1 MGKQQNARDTRKN
14 ARYWDPY
21 FKKSNVKKLKNLLND
36 ALNKELKQVT
46 IKNEKSGEEKTITL
60 FELEQLIHS
69 KEQDTF
75 LKHYLSSTKPEDIVP
90 WYKDGVELSLMYRDK
105 DNNRYVDAAYA
116 NLSENQT
123 EYIFNSNPSLEKYC
137 TVSYTHNIFGADKK
151 IHELDYQINIQK
163 YPSNKVFV
171 NKSGAI
177 DLFSYNISY
186 LYVGERLHNAQSNNS
201 LNDIVPFVTN
211 YKVNGKKASY
221 YTTSEVYKNSFKSTI
236 DDLNNKTGLI
246 ITNSAT
252 YLSYVKSVNNGDI
265 KYLTLSSTVKTADNG
280 EMWGFEGSQVYIV
293 PQYSANF
300 NSQRNNSEIITA
312 YSQLGL
318 MFSGNKCKTTHI
330 EIDPYISGNGWYVI
344 NDSTKKNND
353 YVKVAKQ
360 YQKILKTKIDDEG
373 HLSGDKLKG
382 NVYVYTH
389 PIACTLST
397 TNNDNVEIEYT
408 YLANKIVL
416 DVASNK
422 NSRYLLYSYVVDL
435 SENQEYDFS
444 RSDYTYTYNGVKV
457 NLCKY
462 IISYSYSKAVE
473 TDDPENPIVTLLG
486 SNTTYS
492 NIVGLLEPTLFTDP
506 IILKT
511 KSSLI
516 NPITNSK
523 IVLEKNDGTDIKDIN
538 LNFTFEPRSNPHLNV
553 KNLKMTTKSVVDSTD
568 STQGTIEFNFKF
580 DYNNSIISN
589 SYSFEHDEDGIVY
602 MFNHDE
608 NGWTYNKSIEITSC
622 LFVYSY
628 LFENGGIIENFN
640 EDYSTFN
647 STFTYDTKLDNDLY
661 VEYSYNISNDN
672 TKLTKPKVNIT
683 STPNYHVSY
692 IGDKAIVYIK
702 SDDFNIWGD
711 NIKPFNTLDD
721 SLYLVKNSYI
731 LCDSTVNEP
740 LHLTYQ
746 HKSESNK
753 EPEPF
758 DIVTYNDGITTE
770 TAMHTGI
777 TFSDSATGISTHWLY
792 EYDYVSE
799 TKNNTTTYN
808 YTYIGLINEGTHTVE
823 LQCDTVSELIYK
835 AIPNVILEALY
846 NKFNVNTNINDGFYQ
861 FTDTLPYPYTDASE
875 KIKSKYLLKPVFGI
889 SEPNNIKLNTINDL
903 IYVDGNPYP
912 LQSEY
917 YVVKLDN
924 EYYLYCIFGDPT
936 NSPSEDM
943 KQILPPLMY
952 HINMFTEDTGLNNL
966 DYEYYT
972 TDKDA
977 TKVNLIRPI
986 NEKNTYMLYGFDK
999 EFVNNIETVDGY
1011 CKSYYENRGI
1021 SEDFKLAYE
1030 GITYCI
1036 FTCNYDLDVNK
1047 KLKEFRTEIS
1057 NENYTYINKYIG
1069 FITNATPWD
1078 NDTKKMQYSST
1089 ITTAQR
1095 NKKPE
1100 FVAYVTTQ
1108 FTNSDDQTVAPL
1120 FRFNMT
1126 DTNVIVEDSSIK
1138 VVPEIKTNYP
1148 KYVVPT
1154 SYNPI
1159 LVPFTPSY
1167 D

>member
-36 ALNKELKQVT
+36 ALNKGLKQVT

-75 LKHYLSSTKPEDIVP
+75 LKHYLSSTNPEDIVP
-90 WYKDGVELSLMYRDK
+90 WYQDGVELSLMYRDK

-116 NLSENQT
+116 DLSETQT
-123 EYIFNSNPSLEKYC
+123 EYMFNSNPSLEKYC
-137 TVSYTHNIFGADKK
+137 TVSYTHSIFGADKK
-151 IHELDYQINIQK
+151 IYDLDYQINVQK

-177 DLFSYNISY
+177 DVFSYNISY

-211 YKVNGKKASY
+211 YKVNSKKASY
-221 YTTSEVYKNSFKSTI
+221 YTTSEVFKNSFKSTI

-246 ITNSAT
+246 ITDSIT
-252 YLSYVKSVNNGDI
+252 YLSYVKSIVNSNT

-300 NSQRNNSEIITA
+300 NAQRNNSEIITA

-318 MFSGNKCKTTHI
+318 MFSGDKCKTTHI

-344 NDSTKKNND
+344 NGSTKKQND

-389 PIACTLST
+389 PIACTLSIV
-397 TNNDNVEIEYT
+397 NGSDVEIEYT
-408 YLANKIVL
+408 YLTNKIVL

-422 NSRYLLYSYVVDL
+422 NSNYLLYSYAVNL
-435 SENQEYDFS
+435 SGNQEYDFS
-444 RSDYTYTYNGVKV
+444 QSDYAYTYNGTKV

-462 IISYSYSKAVE
+462 TISYSYSK
-473 TDDPENPIVTLLG
+473 TDDPENPTLLG

-492 NIVGLLEPTLFTDP
+492 NIIGLLEPTLFTDP
-506 IILKT
+506 ITLKT
-511 KSSLI
+511 KSSLL
-516 NPITNSK
+516 NPITNNK
-523 IVLEKNDGTDIKDIN
+523 IVLEKNEGTDIKDIN
-538 LNFTFEPRSNPHLNV
+538 LNFTLTPCSNPHLNV
-553 KNLKMTTKSVVDSTD
+553 KNLKMTTKSEVDSTD
-568 STQGTIEFNFKF
+568 STQGKINFNFNF

-589 SYSFEHDEDGIVY
+589 SYSFGHGEDVIVY
-602 MFNHDE
+602 MFKHDVNVEE
-608 NGWTYNKSIEITSC
+608 NIDRWTYNESIKITSC

-628 LFENGGIIENFN
+628 LFENGGIIENLS
-640 EDYSTFN
+640 EDYSTFA
-647 STFTYDTKLDNDLY
+647 YDTKLDNNLC
-661 VEYSYNISNDN
+661 VEYTYNISNDN

-721 SLYLVKNSYI
+721 SLYLVKNTYI

-740 LHLTYQ
+740 LHLIYQ

-753 EPEPF
+753 EPEAF
-758 DIVTYNDGITTE
+758 DIITYNDGISTGHT
-770 TAMHTGI
+770 MHTGI
-777 TFSDSATGISTHWLY
+777 TFSDSATGISTYWNY

-808 YTYIGLINEGTHTVE
+808 YTNIELKNANGVHNIE

-846 NKFNVNTNINDGFYQ
+846 NKFNVDTTVNDGFYKIE
-861 FTDTLPYPYTDASE
+861 DELPYPYTDASGN
-875 KIKSKYLLKPVFGI
+875 IKSKYLLKPVFGI

-917 YVVKLDN
+917 YIVKLDN

-952 HINMFTEDTGLNNL
+952 HINMFTEDVGSNNL

-972 TDKDA
+972 IDKDA

-986 NEKNTYMLYGFDK
+986 NVKNTYMLYGFDK
-999 EFVNNIETVDGY
+999 EFINNIGTVYDY
-1011 CKSYYENRGI
+1011 CKSYYEDKGI
-1021 SEDFKLAYE
+1021 SEDFTLAYE
-1030 GITYCI
+1030 GTTYCI
-1036 FTCNYDLDVNK
+1036 FTCNYDLDTNK
-1047 KLKEFRTEIS
+1047 KLKGFRTETC

-1069 FITNATPWD
+1069 FITDASPWN
-1078 NDTKKMQYSST
+1078 NDTYTMRYSST

-1108 FTNSDDQTVAPL
+1108 FTNSDGQTIAPT
-1120 FRFNMT
+1120 FRFSMT
-1126 DTNVIVEDSSIK
+1126 DTNVIIK
-1138 VVPEIKTNYP
+1138 DDLINVVPTIKTNYP

-1154 SYNPI
+1154 SYHPI
-1159 LVPFTPSY
+1159 TIQFTPSY